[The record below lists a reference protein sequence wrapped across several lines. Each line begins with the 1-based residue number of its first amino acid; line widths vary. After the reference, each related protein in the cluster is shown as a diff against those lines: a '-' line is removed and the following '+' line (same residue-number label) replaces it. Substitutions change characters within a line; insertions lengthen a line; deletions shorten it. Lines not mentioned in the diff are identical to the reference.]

1 MMEPE
6 TWVTMMHCKTCPH
19 DGYCIPDDCADIRKK
34 KEPPLRQQGTAPTQT
49 SQINHITRTEKT
61 QLEAYEQFI
70 REKEQVSEDY
80 GFEVDPTA
88 LPAALFDFQRDIV
101 HWALAKGRAAI
112 FADCGLGKTLMQ
124 LAWADQVHQHTGRPV
139 LILAPLAVA
148 SQTAQEGARFG
159 IDAVVVEHP
168 EEVINGIN
176 ITNYDKLDRFDT
188 SAFSGVVL
196 DESSILKSF
205 TGKVRTALINAFCRT
220 PYRLAC
226 TATPAPND
234 YMELGNHSEFL
245 GVMTRTEMLSMFF
258 VHDGGET
265 SKWRLKGHAEKGF
278 WHWMAGWAV
287 VLDNPVSLGY
297 QDEGYELPEPH
308 MHEIIVDGDAP
319 TQEKLTLTQ
328 RRKAR
333 KESLDAR
340 CRAAADLVNA
350 SHEQWLVWCDLNAE
364 SEALHKMCQMS
375 RQVRGSDKSQYKSST
390 MMGFSIGVLKCLITK
405 PSIAGFGMNW
415 QNCHNMIFVGLSD
428 SYEQYYQAVRRC
440 WRFGQTHPVNVYV
453 IISAKEGCVKEN
465 IERKEA
471 DAINMRQ
478 KMAALTRESVKENLS
493 RTTRIMSVYQ
503 PDVPMRLPDWKEME
517 AV

>member
-1 MMEPE
+1 MMCE
-6 TWVTMMHCKTCPH
+6 TCPH
-19 DGYCIPDDCADIRKK
+19 DGYCISDDCALMK
-34 KEPPLRQQGTAPTQT
+34 KEPLLRQQETAPAKITQVHY
-49 SQINHITRTEKT
+49 STRSEIL
-61 QLEAYEQFI
+61 QLDTAQNDYEMFI
-70 REKEQVSEDY
+70 AKKERPADDY
-80 GFEVDPTA
+80 GFKVPVDS
-88 LPAALFDFQRDIV
+88 LPDALFDFQRDIV

-124 LAWADQVHQHTGRPV
+124 LAWADQVHQHTGHPV

-297 QDEGYELPEPH
+297 QDEGYELPELH

-440 WRFGQTHPVNVYV
+440 WRFGQTHHVNVYV

-478 KMAALTRESVKENLS
+478 KMAELTRESVKENLS
-493 RTTRIMSVYQ
+493 RTTRIMTIYN
-503 PDVPMRLPDWKEME
+503 PTTPMQLPAWAEMK